1 MTGMDRETM
10 QKSISV
16 KTLPDSQKNMV
27 VLGFVL
33 LGVVSLF
40 LYLGALLHLFAA
52 NAGVQAQGDSLFP
65 AVAAGGGGRAAAV
78 LGDRPEPARAV
89 RPLAA
94 RAGVAGAQRRAHLR
108 WAVAGVTPGPGGRQR
123 QSGYALMC
131 QA

>member
-65 AVAAGGGGRAAAV
+65 AVVLVAVAAPLLCWAIDLNQRALFGRWQLGLELLVLNGALTFAGLWLVSRPAPVAVNARAAT
-78 LGDRPEPARAV
+78 R
-89 RPLAA
+89 
-94 RAGVAGAQRRAHLR
+94 
-108 WAVAGVTPGPGGRQR
+108 
-123 QSGYALMC
+123 
-131 QA
+131 